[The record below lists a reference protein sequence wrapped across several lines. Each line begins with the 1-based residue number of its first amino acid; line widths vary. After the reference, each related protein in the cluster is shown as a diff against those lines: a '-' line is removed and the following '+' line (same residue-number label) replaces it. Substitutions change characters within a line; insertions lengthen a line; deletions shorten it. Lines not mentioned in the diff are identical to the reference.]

1 MSTIIE
7 RNLFALDT
15 LKIVLLRKCEVILGN
30 NFAEVDVVVNNSV
43 INVDL
48 YIFKRIHLPKDKL
61 VFIDEC
67 VKTFCPDINY
77 VINWIPVT
85 NEKEYPKYYFLL
97 FYSKYFTHKV
107 PAFSVLTKLEK
118 LKLPSSIQGLHVRV
132 KGKRGARKDHKTLT
146 IGRVS
151 KHSSVYGKL
160 KYYSGR
166 IETPMGIMGIE
177 ITLMR

>member
-1 MSTIIE
+1 MSTIVE
-7 RNLFALDT
+7 RNLFALQT
-15 LKIVLLRKCEVILGN
+15 LKIVLLKKCEIILGN
-30 NFAEVDVVVNNSV
+30 NFAEVDIRINNSV

-48 YIFKRIHLPKDKL
+48 YVFKRINVPKEKL
-61 VFIDEC
+61 EFIDQC
-67 VKTFCPDINY
+67 MSTFCPDLNY
-77 VINWIPVT
+77 QINWVPVS

-107 PAFSVLTKLEK
+107 PAFSVLTKLQK
-118 LKLPSSIQGLHVRV
+118 LKLPPSVKGLHIRV

-151 KHSSVYGKL
+151 KHTSVYGKL

-166 IETPMGIMGIE
+166 IETPMGTMGIE
-177 ITLMR
+177 ITIMR